1 MKPSLRRFKQIA
13 MKYNGNIS
21 AMASAM
27 EVWRSTIYDWMAED
41 ESFKAVIDEYRGRLL
56 DKCLETAERLAN
68 GIPILEETETGTQFM
83 GWRVAPDGKTLRY
96 LISTLGRREGFGEA
110 IDVTSRGESIK
121 PAEPIK
127 IEIIDNREQVEDIE

>member
-1 MKPSLRRFKQIA
+1 
-13 MKYNGNIS
+13 
-21 AMASAM
+21 MASAM

-83 GWRVAPDGKTLRY
+83 GWRVAPDGNTLRY

-127 IEIIDNREQVEDIE
+127 IEIIDKREQVDDIE